1 MLTLFKVECDASI
14 KAIIMR
20 IDEQHSHAFI
30 IEDIDDEHVLV
41 KKGKHDELK
50 QLLKDV
56 RCQANLFEDVCI
68 LIPQQ
73 KLKDTVKEAEESS
86 ESE

>member
-1 MLTLFKVECDASI
+1 MPRAVQGEHSYALDVLSLLTGYREGVLVECDPSI

-56 RCQANLFEDVCI
+56 SCGRIN
-68 LIPQQ
+68 
-73 KLKDTVKEAEESS
+73 
-86 ESE
+86 